1 MRLQA
6 VKELIKEAIKLAVEI
21 AVWFW
26 IAYDNL
32 GK

>member
-21 AVWFW
+21 AVWLW

>member
-6 VKELIKEAIKLAVEI
+6 AKELIKEAIKLLVEI
-21 AVWFW
+21 GIWLW